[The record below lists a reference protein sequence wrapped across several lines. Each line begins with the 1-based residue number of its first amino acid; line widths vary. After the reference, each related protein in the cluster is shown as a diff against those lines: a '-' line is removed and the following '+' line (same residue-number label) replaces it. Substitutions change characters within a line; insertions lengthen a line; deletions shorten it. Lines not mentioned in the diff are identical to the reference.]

1 MEKKKKIS
9 LSAYSLLSISS
20 GMTLAATALSILLPI
35 IFTLTKTEMPGWFGL
50 TVRLEPIAESKLVVA
65 NGDFLLTGI
74 QGTITAPH
82 LSTVLMILNNLIPI
96 MVLGSWAY
104 GIYLIRK
111 IIKNVY
117 EGKHFMSVNVKY
129 MRTVAFL
136 IIIIPH
142 IHALLQNIIVSSLP
156 KDLVVE
162 GMKVSRILAGP
173 VNVFSFSLIPEY
185 VLVGLIVFV
194 FSEVFKQGNIL
205 KEENDLTV

>member
-9 LSAYSLLSISS
+9 LSAYSLLSISL
-20 GMTLAATALSILLPI
+20 GMALAATALSIMLPI

-74 QGTITAPH
+74 QGRITALH
-82 LSTVLMILNNLIPI
+82 QSTVLMILNNLIPI

-111 IIKNVY
+111 IIKNVH

-129 MRTVAFL
+129 MRTIALL

-142 IHALLQNIIVSSLP
+142 LQALLQNIIVSSLP

>member
-129 MRTVAFL
+129 MRTIALL

-142 IHALLQNIIVSSLP
+142 LQALLQNIIVSSLP